1 MQTIIKLTNGIKV
14 GIIGNHYPIM
24 FDDNTMV
31 KEDIFNK
38 FEVSIVTDKLSLTK
52 INEHTV
58 SVGIGHMELNLWVK
72 QDIDQLVIKYLNKE
86 VDVLLSIQ
94 SLMTLAYDYIND
106 FYPQVPIY
114 VPNILESEDTIMVAS
129 INSFFKYEPNTI

>member
-31 KEDIFNK
+31 KEEIFDK

-52 INEHTV
+52 IHDYTI
-58 SVGIGHMELNLWVK
+58 SVGVGHMELNLWVK
-72 QDIDQLVIKYLNKE
+72 QDIDKLVLKYINKD
-86 VDVLLSIQ
+86 VDILLTTQ
-94 SLMTLAYDYIND
+94 SLITLTYDYINSL
-106 FYPQVPIY
+106 YPQVPIY